1 MTDAM
6 MPHDLL
12 TKIMRK
18 WGVGVVYKIGIMKK
32 FKKMRNVGFYE
43 SEHA

>member
-1 MTDAM
+1 MTDATM
-6 MPHDLL
+6 FQYLL
-12 TKIMRK
+12 TSIMRK
-18 WGVGVVYKIGIMKK
+18 WGVGVVYKLEVMKK